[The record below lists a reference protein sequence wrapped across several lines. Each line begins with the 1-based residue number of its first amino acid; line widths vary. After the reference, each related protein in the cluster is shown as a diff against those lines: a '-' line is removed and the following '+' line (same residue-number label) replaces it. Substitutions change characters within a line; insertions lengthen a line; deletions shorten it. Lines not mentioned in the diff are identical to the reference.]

1 MQLPPLSFSLTVQR
15 ERERKRKRE
24 GERIFFNGM
33 NGALAPFSSYLVKIC
48 KPCNFLFSEE
58 STNFPCI
65 DYSEK
70 RSLPISVPD
79 YKYLERDGE
88 RFVVSFFSE
97 TDTEGD
103 GSDSTFDLLV
113 LTSLDQMLLMMQTL
127 FNFCGIQATSMRR
140 SIVPSHPL

>member
-1 MQLPPLSFSLTVQR
+1 MT
-15 ERERKRKRE
+15 
-24 GERIFFNGM
+24 
-33 NGALAPFSSYLVKIC
+33 GALAPFSYLVKIC

-88 RFVVSFFSE
+88 RFVVSFFSG
-97 TDTEGD
+97 TDTEGE
-103 GSDSTFDLLV
+103 GSVSTIDLLL
-113 LTSLDQMLLMMQTL
+113 LTS
-127 FNFCGIQATSMRR
+127 
-140 SIVPSHPL
+140 